1 MHHHHGIFW
10 FCGLAMLAASCATSP
25 PTRFYT
31 LAATPAPVVTP
42 TRISVV
48 VGPVSVPAVVD
59 RPQIVVNVNAHQ
71 VTLDEFNQWASP
83 LQSNIARVVADNLTA
98 MLGSSRVLLISEASA
113 DGEYRATISVQ
124 RFESMPGEAAVL
136 DAVWTVRRTKDAK
149 TESGRT
155 SARETFQEK
164 SYDALAGAH
173 SRALG
178 RLSEDIA
185 KAVRMLDRSG
195 Y

>member
-1 MHHHHGIFW
+1 MYHHHGIFW
-10 FCGLAMLAASCATSP
+10 FCGLAMLAAGCATSP

-31 LAATPAPVVTP
+31 LAATPTAAVTP
-42 TRISVV
+42 TRISIV

-113 DGEYRATISVQ
+113 DGEYRATIGVQ

-164 SYDALAGAH
+164 SYDALASAH

-178 RLSEDIA
+178 RLSDDIA
-185 KAVRMLDRSG
+185 NAVRALDRSG
-195 Y
+195 H